1 MRASSSYAFAQINR
15 QAYDYAK
22 RETLIWGMPE
32 AGADFFERWMDE
44 VMLDVLTKKPELA
57 PNLFTRMAKKVK
69 ADDFAKFMNGRSGFL
84 PKLKTINAMPSGPF
98 LKSIVRF

>member
-1 MRASSSYAFAQINR
+1 M
-15 QAYDYAK
+15 
-22 RETLIWGMPE
+22 

-57 PNLFTRMAKKVK
+57 PHLFTRMAKKVK